1 MAKKERLAI
10 SAGNARE
17 SAKESMIQRA
27 LRIDGSCNGTTLRTR
42 VIRNKKLYNRNI
54 KHRKSFAEAGDFSHF
69 MGEFR
74 RLGNTPLGKSVNYF
88 LFTAEKETML
98 Q

>member
-54 KHRKSFAEAGDFSHF
+54 KHRKSFAEAGDSPFSW
-69 MGEFR
+69 
-74 RLGNTPLGKSVNYF
+74 SF
-88 LFTAEKETML
+88 LCSSGMML
-98 Q
+98 SFVLYIALKFQNKVL